1 MIEAIIL
8 HFIIHGT
15 FKFYIA
21 SSGKCLVC
29 DLHMKLVVMIPT
41 RNEELTIGKV
51 IDEIP
56 KQIEGINEIE
66 IIIIDGA
73 STDDTIEVAIKAGA
87 AYAYSDQINRG
98 LASAFKIGLQKA
110 LQRGADN
117 QTEIP
122 QLIKPIINR
131 EADMVLGSR
140 FKGWIEDMPLRKKIG
155 NRLATFVTSKLA
167 GQRISDAQSGFRAIH
182 RELALRLIVEAKKT
196 YVQETLIR
204 PIRMGYTIV
213 EIPIRFRKR
222 DDKSRLILSIWSYA
236 LRVFPDLFLTY
247 LQVAAL
253 RFFVGFSLLAIAII
267 APIIIISLL
276 LFIAGAITSLA
287 YLWDI
292 LVMLIPSILILLGI
306 GLVMDY
312 QSKIRM
318 RQIEIEALKET

>member
-1 MIEAIIL
+1 
-8 HFIIHGT
+8 
-15 FKFYIA
+15 
-21 SSGKCLVC
+21 
-29 DLHMKLVVMIPT
+29 MKLVVMIPT
-41 RNEELTIGKV
+41 RNEEQTIGKV

-87 AYAYSDQINRG
+87 AYAYSDHINRG
-98 LASAFKIGLQKA
+98 LASAFKVGLQKA
-110 LQRGADN
+110 LQRGADIIVN
-117 QTEIP
+117 TDADMQYDQTEIP
-122 QLIKPIINR
+122 QLIKPIIDR

-253 RFFVGFSLLAIAII
+253 RFFVGFSLLSVAII

-312 QSKIRM
+312 QS
-318 RQIEIEALKET
+318 